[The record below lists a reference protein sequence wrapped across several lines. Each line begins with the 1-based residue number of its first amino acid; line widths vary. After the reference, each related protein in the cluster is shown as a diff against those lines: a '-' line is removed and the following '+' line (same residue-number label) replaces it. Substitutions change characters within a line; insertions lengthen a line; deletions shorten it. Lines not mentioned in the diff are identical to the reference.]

1 MRRREVKLL
10 IVSPSMYMVRQ
21 SAFCNSV
28 TMGSFYC
35 ALVMTLPSCCYRWV
49 FLMIEVVEMRIEHIP
64 CSKSTSIK
72 TLEQLQFLLPL
83 LLPLDRYINT
93 CWSAIIVVVF
103 WVFSEGCLECQ
114 LCLSKF
120 VLKFYPRVH
129 LGALL
134 YVM

>member
-1 MRRREVKLL
+1 
-10 IVSPSMYMVRQ
+10 
-21 SAFCNSV
+21 
-28 TMGSFYC
+28 
-35 ALVMTLPSCCYRWV
+35 
-49 FLMIEVVEMRIEHIP
+49 MIEVVEMRIEHIP

-103 WVFSEGCLECQ
+103 CVFSEGCLECQ